1 MFIKRLRNVEFSYA
15 SSFDLQQPLTTP
27 SNEGNTKS
35 VQAQVYV
42 KARDNLSEYFIPIHF
57 SKSLLVDREGS
68 DHFFTYTSGRWL
80 WNEEYQLK
88 QRTIQFNVQ
97 ALQEV
102 AAHVIGA
109 NSCVE
114 MSKLGEGNF
123 NKNFL
128 LKMDN
133 DIELIAR
140 IPHPNADPPHFTT
153 ASEVATLSFLRDHL
167 KINVPKVF
175 GWSSKSSSTPVGAEY
190 ILMERA
196 RGVELSARWETLDDA
211 DRARFLK
218 ELFPIEKKLAEI
230 NFPKVG
236 CL

>member
-1 MFIKRLRNVEFSYA
+1 M
-15 SSFDLQQPLTTP
+15 
-27 SNEGNTKS
+27 
-35 VQAQVYV
+35 
-42 KARDNLSEYFIPIHF
+42 YFIPVYF
-57 SKSLLVDREGS
+57 SKVLVDHEGS
-68 DHFFTYTSGRWL
+68 DDFFTYTSGRWL

-88 QRTIQFNVQ
+88 QRSIHFDVQ
-97 ALQEV
+97 ALQET
-102 AAHVIGA
+102 AAHVTGA

-128 LKMDN
+128 LKMEN
-133 DIELIAR
+133 GIELIAR
-140 IPHPNADPPHFTT
+140 IPHPNAGPAHFTT

-167 KINVPKVF
+167 KINVPKVL

-196 RGVELSARWETLDDA
+196 KGVELSARWETLDDA

-218 ELFPIEKKLAEI
+218 ELFPIERELAEI
-230 NFPKVG
+230 NFPKHG
-236 CL
+236 CLYFKESLPNISNSDVIFDRYAIGPTTSLAFWNETGDVDIDRGPCKPALS